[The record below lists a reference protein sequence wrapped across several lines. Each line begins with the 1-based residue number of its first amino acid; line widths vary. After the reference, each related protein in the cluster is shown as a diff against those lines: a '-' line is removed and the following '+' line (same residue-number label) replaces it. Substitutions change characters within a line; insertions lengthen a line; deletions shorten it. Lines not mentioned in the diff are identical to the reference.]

1 MKSFKILIA
10 AAALIAVLFSGCKK
24 EEVFTGID
32 KTKAGVTDFA
42 YDETMS
48 SATTVSLVWNPTEAQ
63 KAGAT
68 SFSVQLAQKDDFS
81 DVDMY
86 EPSVGQT
93 IMINASP
100 NDGVVFSGL
109 KEYARY
115 YARVRANYPRSVYS
129 DWTVLEDGDGL
140 ACVSVGHGLVSMSFA
155 APKELK
161 LDAPAYSK
169 ITASWSV
176 VGLADGYAAEWKK
189 SSDSNWNVLEETKGT
204 TAEIIDLQEKTSYDV
219 RVRAY
224 RDNGG
229 VKEYSDYVSST
240 VTTPEKP
247 AFTPQIEDKDQLIT
261 FFTTIAATASASD
274 SYTLEKD
281 IDLEG
286 ADLPLVEAF
295 AGHFDGK
302 KHVIK
307 NAVASDGIFGTVSG
321 SIKDVTF
328 SALKLGNSMI
338 GTATETASLS
348 GIVLDKDCTVAFPEP
363 AESANFGSLVATNAG
378 TVEGCANNAAVT
390 CDYAALPAA
399 SCNWGG
405 LVGYTTGLVKDCS
418 NTGKVALAVAAP
430 KSSTYHTFGGV
441 VGMYEGTAGQ
451 SVVIGCTNK
460 GDVSVEYKTAVY
472 FFTGGVVGGSP
483 SAKETP
489 GNYGVIENCT
499 NEGDVSMHYLDGGSG
514 AYPNIGGVVGYT
526 EGQIKGCTNK
536 GYIHLECDS
545 KSATWTCIRLAGV
558 GGSVTQGASDCHNY
572 GKLSLKAFGAGGTK
586 GARGAGNWDSSQ
598 IAGVIAAA
606 GPYVHDGSVLFEKC
620 TNEVSLDVSFDTE
633 TQTPNSFF
641 GGVFGF
647 VTAKIVDCENNAD
660 VTVTSPQAVVRLGGI
675 AAGCAYQVSGCSNK
689 GALKVIQLS
698 TMDNVKDASKP
709 NWRDYIGGIVADA
722 SSAGATTYTKC
733 VNSGDIDLKST
744 TAQPRTHVSRL
755 GGIVGGKKAGED
767 ITFVDCSN
775 TGTIT
780 YTADN
785 AVTTGDLCGG
795 DYN

>member
-10 AAALIAVLFSGCKK
+10 AAAVTAVLFSGCQK
-24 EEVFTGID
+24 EVFTGID
-32 KTKAGVTDFA
+32 KSKAGVTDFT
-42 YDETMS
+42 YDEIMS
-48 SATTVSLVWNPTEAQ
+48 SPSTVSLVWNPSAAKT
-63 KAGAT
+63 AGAT
-68 SFSVQLAQKDDFS
+68 SFSVQLAKKEDFS

-86 EPSVGQT
+86 EPSIGQT
-93 IMINASP
+93 VMADATP

-109 KEYARY
+109 KEYDLY
-115 YARVRANYPRSVYS
+115 YARIRANYPRSVFS
-129 DWTVLEDGDGL
+129 DWTVLKDGDEL
-140 ACVSVGHGLVSMSFA
+140 VCVSVGHGIVSMSFA
-155 APKELK
+155 APKQIK

-169 ITASWSV
+169 IVASWSV
-176 VGLADGYAAEWKK
+176 VGKASGYAPEWKK
-189 SSDSNWNVLEETKGT
+189 SSDASWIKLPETTGAQVEI
-204 TAEIIDLQEKTSYDV
+204 AELTEKTSYDV
-219 RVRAY
+219 RVRAF
-224 RDNGG
+224 RDNDGS
-229 VKEYSDYVSST
+229 KEYTDYVSGS
-240 VTTPEKP
+240 VTTPAKP
-247 AFTPQIEDKDQLIT
+247 AFTPQIEDKDQLLT
-261 FFTTIAATASASD
+261 FFNTIAATAGSAD

-286 ADLPLVEAF
+286 AELPAVEAF
-295 AGHFDGK
+295 AGKFDGK
-302 KHVIK
+302 KHSIK
-307 NAVASDGIFGTVSG
+307 NATVSDNLFGSVSG

-328 SALKLGNSMI
+328 SGFKLGNSLI
-338 GTATETASLS
+338 AAATESASLS
-348 GIVLDKDCTVAFPEP
+348 GIAFDKDCSVTFPEP
-363 AESANFGSLVATNAG
+363 ADATNFGTLVATNAG
-378 TVEGCANNAAVT
+378 SVEGCSNAAVIAV
-390 CDYAALPAA
+390 DYAALPKA

-405 LVGYTTGLVKDCS
+405 LVGYTTGVVKDCS
-418 NTGKVALAVAAP
+418 NTGKMSLKVAAP
-430 KSSTYHTFGGV
+430 ASGTFHTFGGV
-441 VGMYEGTAGQ
+441 VGMYEGAAGQ
-451 SVVIGCTNK
+451 SMVVGCSNK

-620 TNEVSLDVSFDTE
+620 TNEVPLDVSFDTE

-709 NWRDYIGGIVADA
+709 NWRDFIGGIVADA

>member
-10 AAALIAVLFSGCKK
+10 AAAVTAVLFSGCQK
-24 EEVFTGID
+24 EVFTGID
-32 KTKAGVTDFA
+32 KSKAGVTDFT
-42 YDETMS
+42 YDEIMS
-48 SATTVSLVWNPTEAQ
+48 SPSTVSLVWNPSAAKT
-63 KAGAT
+63 AGAT
-68 SFSVQLAQKDDFS
+68 SFSIQLAKKEDFS

-86 EPSVGQT
+86 EPSIGQT
-93 IMINASP
+93 VMADATP

-109 KEYARY
+109 KEYDLY
-115 YARVRANYPRSVYS
+115 YARIRANYPRSVFS
-129 DWTVLEDGDGL
+129 DWTVLKDGDEL
-140 ACVSVGHGLVSMSFA
+140 VCVSVGHGIVSMSFA
-155 APKELK
+155 APKQIK

-169 ITASWSV
+169 IVASWSV
-176 VGLADGYAAEWKK
+176 VGKASGYAPEWKK
-189 SSDSNWNVLEETKGT
+189 SSDASWIKLPETTGAQVEI
-204 TAEIIDLQEKTSYDV
+204 AELTEKTSYDV
-219 RVRAY
+219 RVRAF
-224 RDNGG
+224 RDNDGS
-229 VKEYSDYVSST
+229 KEYTDYVSGS
-240 VTTPEKP
+240 VTTPAKP
-247 AFTPQIEDKDQLIT
+247 AFTPQIEDKDQLLT
-261 FFTTIAATASASD
+261 FFNTIAATAGSAD

-286 ADLPLVEAF
+286 AELPAVEAF
-295 AGHFDGK
+295 AGKFDGK

-405 LVGYTTGLVKDCS
+405 LVGYTTGVVKDCS
-418 NTGKVALAVAAP
+418 NTGKMSLKVAAP
-430 KSSTYHTFGGV
+430 ASSTFHTFGGV

-620 TNEVSLDVSFDTE
+620 TNEVPLDVSFDTE

-709 NWRDYIGGIVADA
+709 NWRDFIGGIVADA